1 MRVVDELLSRRGL
14 FYGGVEFVARLQ
26 LPMLVCV
33 VAATLNG
40 PATAVAADVTGQAI
54 DLTCKPQQ
62 AVTEKPNDPIVAI
75 KVSVR
80 NDVWSI
86 THIAASGASYERSS
100 QYRMKDVSTAA
111 GRGWSGNLINR
122 SNLRMAG
129 TLSLVGGVPTYTE
142 TLFDDQ
148 KSGEIVFVFGGPCS
162 VDQPRRLATKSIVQ
176 PSIEVQSAQPPTDCS
191 EIADNSQRLACYD
204 AKFGRQAP
212 KGIKWPRTG
221 WVIRDA
227 ATGAIIYP
235 SPHEHV
241 YLPVPAFQ
249 PQPSPFQ
256 VPHLGPII
264 EQAPLF

>member
-1 MRVVDELLSRRGL
+1 MKD
-14 FYGGVEFVARLQ
+14 RL
-26 LPMLVCV
+26 
-33 VAATLNG
+33 
-40 PATAVAADVTGQAI
+40 D
-54 DLTCKPQQ
+54 
-62 AVTEKPNDPIVAI
+62 
-75 KVSVR
+75 
-80 NDVWSI
+80 
-86 THIAASGASYERSS
+86 
-100 QYRMKDVSTAA
+100 RMKDVSTPA

-142 TLFDDQ
+142 ALFDDQ
-148 KSGEIVFVFGGPCS
+148 ISGQIVLVFGGPCT
-162 VDQPRRLATKSIVQ
+162 VDQPRLATKSIVQ
-176 PSIEVQSAQPPTDCS
+176 PSIDVQSTQPPTDCS

-204 AKFGRQAP
+204 AKFGRQ
-212 KGIKWPRTG
+212 GIKWPRTG

-249 PQPSPFQ
+249 PQPSPFE

>member
-1 MRVVDELLSRRGL
+1 MRVVDERLSRRGL
-14 FYGGVEFVARLQ
+14 SYGGVEFVTRLQ
-26 LPMLVCV
+26 LPMLVFV

-100 QYRMKDVSTAA
+100 QYRMKDVSNSA
-111 GRGWSGNLINR
+111 GREWSGNLINR

-129 TLSLVGGVPTYTE
+129 ALSLVGGVPTYTE

-162 VDQPRRLATKSIVQ
+162 VDQPRLATKSIVQ

-249 PQPSPFQ
+249 PQPSPFE